1 MSKPFIKKPTFIE
14 KGIYNPLSIPDILK
28 DDIEGLAKAGE
39 YGKLEQKFANYPT
52 ELSKSNNLL
61 HSIIQSSL
69 TDIQIYEVIKLL
81 LKRGVAINTLDDSG
95 LPPIY
100 YAIKLQ
106 LYNVTKLLIDS
117 KANLNIKL
125 PKGYD
130 LFRTALIPSIMQ
142 CPVELRDVH
151 DDINI
156 GKYYAQTSK
165 LERNLRQE
173 ILKLPNINNTF
184 ITKLLEYIK
193 QYPTIGIKFY
203 DGINEVKTI
212 YNTTNEDEEIKK
224 ILPYYI
230 NDIDYKVNKLP
241 TEFKSEQ
248 QLIADLP
255 AIISDLSKKFKDSLK
270 VKQLE
275 NLPKVNDYVIL
286 PTDNYP
292 QIYNN
297 LFTIDNETNQNKLS
311 ELITKYWEQITEN
324 YNEFKND
331 FRAVIAVGVDVAI
344 DALFVNLDNI
354 IAIQP
359 NLSIRDQLDMIAY
372 ISSIYSNSIGLI
384 EGARLAMNPIPDYE
398 NYPNISLLF
407 NNFINNINNLS
418 SVPLLKQNGNFIFNQ
433 KLLLNQ
439 YTTYI
444 AKNTLKFYD
453 RPPIIVLQPPNAL
466 QRTYLYSYT
475 NIPTSLDLR
484 EFTPY
489 PSNQYGLN
497 IGNFNQLQVFLEWY
511 HQEIYNNITNITV
524 TPAFDNL
531 LQKFQ
536 RENPTINPEVAK
548 LRVLKSLN
556 SAINKTFIEMVNLV
570 INSVSKEIVSSK
582 LKNTNTPFATDI
594 NKIFKTI
601 QKRLEIEELN
611 KRDTNNYYYL
621 DENYTNG
628 EKIDKLPCLNNNVE
642 LIRLLRRTIHV
653 NVSEYSDL
661 IIKLGIPDVITAI
674 NDKNKITKLTLT
686 KYLNNHDE
694 KFKSDITY
702 LNMQVKEDLT
712 KNQLNL
718 FKNFN
723 TFIFDRTANN
733 IRINNQ
739 PYRYDVIYTDLID
752 NQVLANQYLVS
763 EITIKLNNLFENNII
778 PTTKEFLNYYINGE
792 LDTVLDYNALKDNLQ
807 PIISDIIYYHLHV
820 NPNDPNKPKDTKTLD
835 EIVQNYNN
843 LFLNDINEDSKVNI
857 ITNYNDKFR
866 SNLITYLTITSG
878 YYLNIYRNQ
887 LRYIFNKVRYSKLD
901 IVLN

>member
-14 KGIYNPLSIPDILK
+14 KGIYNSLSIPDILK
-28 DDIEGLAKAGE
+28 DEIEGLAKAGE
-39 YGKLEQKFANYPT
+39 YGKLEQVFANYPT

-69 TDIQIYEVIKLL
+69 TDIQITEVIKLL

-106 LYNVTKLLIDS
+106 LYNVTKLLIDRNV
-117 KANLNIKL
+117 NLNIKL

-130 LFRTALIPSIMQ
+130 LFRTSLIPTIIQ

-156 GKYYAQTSK
+156 GKYYAQTSE
-165 LERNLRQE
+165 LERNLRSE
-173 ILKLPNINNTF
+173 ILKLPNININF
-184 ITKLLEYIK
+184 ITKLLDYIK
-193 QYPTIGIKFY
+193 QYPNIGIEFY
-203 DGINEVKTI
+203 DSIKNEVRKI
-212 YNTTNEDEEIKK
+212 YNTNLEDEEIKN
-224 ILPYYI
+224 ILPTYTH
-230 NDIDYKVNKLP
+230 DIHDKVNKLP

-248 QLIADLP
+248 QLIAELP
-255 AIISDLSKKFKDSLK
+255 AIISDLLKKFKDSLK

-286 PTDNYP
+286 PTDNYN

-297 LFTIDNETNQNKLS
+297 LFTIDNQTNQNKLA
-311 ELITKYWEQITEN
+311 ELITEYWEEITEN
-324 YNEFKND
+324 YNEFKNN
-331 FRAVIAVGVDVAI
+331 FRAVVAVGVDLVI
-344 DALFVNLDNI
+344 DNEFNTIDRLLNALPPNI
-354 IAIQP
+354 
-359 NLSIRDQLDMIAY
+359 SEQLNNIMLFSNQY
-372 ISSIYSNSIGLI
+372 YNSIVI
-384 EGARLAMNPIPDYE
+384 IKRNNDDYE
-398 NYPNISLLF
+398 NYPNISSLF
-407 NNFINNINNLS
+407 NRFINNINNFS
-418 SVPLLKQNGNFIFNQ
+418 SVSLLKQNNDFIFNQ
-433 KLLLNQ
+433 KLLLNNTAKYFADSNNLKLSYAFNYPGVSNPVPPLNIYQ
-439 YTTYI
+439 YT
-444 AKNTLKFYD
+444 NL
-453 RPPIIVLQPPNAL
+453 
-466 QRTYLYSYT
+466 
-475 NIPTSLDLR
+475 PTSNNAGD
-484 EFTPY
+484 FVSNPN
-489 PSNQYGLN
+489 NQYGLN

-511 HQEIYNNITNITV
+511 HQDIYNAITV
-524 TPAFDNL
+524 IPVFDNL

-536 RENPTINPEVAK
+536 GENDTINPEVAK

-556 SAINKTFIEMVNLV
+556 SAINKTFVDMLNLV
-570 INSVSKEIVSSK
+570 IYSVSNEIVSSK
-582 LKNTNTPFATDI
+582 LENPQFNTDI
-594 NKIFKTI
+594 NKIFNTI
-601 QKRLEIEELN
+601 QNRLKISVLN
-611 KRDTNNYYYL
+611 KRDSNNYYYL

-661 IIKLGIPDVITAI
+661 IIKLGIPDIITAI

-733 IRINNQ
+733 IRINNR
-739 PYRYDVIYTDLID
+739 PYRYDVIYNDLID

-763 EITIKLNNLFENNII
+763 EITKQLNSLFENNII
-778 PTTKEFLNYYINGE
+778 PTTREFLNYYINGE
-792 LDTVLDYNALKDNLQ
+792 LDTILDYTALQPNLQ
-807 PIISDIIYYHLHV
+807 PIISDIVYYHLHI

-835 EIVQNYNN
+835 EIVQNYSN

-866 SNLITYLTITSG
+866 SNLVTYLTITSG

-887 LRYIFNKVRYSKLD
+887 LRYIFNRVRYQNLD
-901 IVLN
+901 TVLTR

>member
-28 DDIEGLAKAGE
+28 DEIEGLAKAGE
-39 YGKLEQKFANYPT
+39 YGKLEQVFANYPT

-69 TDIQIYEVIKLL
+69 TDIQITEVIKLL

-106 LYNVTKLLIDS
+106 LYNVTKLLIDR

-130 LFRTALIPSIMQ
+130 LFRTSLIPSIMQ

-156 GKYYAQTSK
+156 GKYYAQTSE

-173 ILKLPNINNTF
+173 ILKLPNINTDF

-193 QYPTIGIKFY
+193 QYPTIGIEFY
-203 DGINEVKTI
+203 DSNRNEVKTI
-212 YNTTNEDEEIKK
+212 YDTNVEEEEIKI
-224 ILPYYI
+224 ILPTYTH
-230 NDIDYKVNKLP
+230 DIHDKVNKLP

-275 NLPKVNDYVIL
+275 NLPKVKDYII
-286 PTDNYP
+286 PAAMNYP

-311 ELITKYWEQITEN
+311 ELITKYWEQITDN
-324 YNEFKND
+324 YNNFKND
-331 FRAVIAVGVDVAI
+331 FRTVIAVGVNPAI
-344 DALFVNLDNI
+344 DIEFANLDIIIGVPPIALPPNI
-354 IAIQP
+354 Y
-359 NLSIRDQLDMIAY
+359 DQLDRVMD
-372 ISSIYSNSIGLI
+372 ISSRYLRGINNI
-384 EGARLAMNPIPDYE
+384 MQNNDDYE
-398 NYPNISLLF
+398 NYPNVNSLF
-407 NNFINNINNLS
+407 NNFIYNINNLS
-418 SVPLLKQNGNFIFNQ
+418 SVSLLKQNNDFIFNQ
-433 KLLLNQ
+433 KLLFNNLAE
-439 YTTYI
+439 YI
-444 AKNTLKFYD
+444 ADGNTLKLLD
-453 RPPIIVLQPPNAL
+453 ANNNPGVLNRVSPPLNIFQYVNLSTSNNPPDFAANP
-466 QRTYLYSYT
+466 
-475 NIPTSLDLR
+475 N
-484 EFTPY
+484 
-489 PSNQYGLN
+489 NQYGLN

-511 HQEIYNNITNITV
+511 HQEIYNAITV
-524 TPAFDNL
+524 APAFDNL

-536 RENPTINPEVAK
+536 RENATINPEVAK

-570 INSVSKEIVSSK
+570 INSVSKEIVFGK
-582 LKNTNTPFATDI
+582 LKNTPFATDI
-594 NKIFKTI
+594 NKIFNTI

-611 KRDTNNYYYL
+611 KRDTSNYYYL

-628 EKIDKLPCLNNNVE
+628 EKIDKLTCLNNNVE

-661 IIKLGIPDVITAI
+661 IIKLGNPDVITAI
-674 NDKNKITKLTLT
+674 NDKNKITKLELT

-694 KFKSDITY
+694 KFKLDITY

-733 IRINNQ
+733 IRINNK
-739 PYRYDVIYTDLID
+739 PYRYDVIYTDLIN

-792 LDTVLDYNALKDNLQ
+792 LDTVLDYTALQPNLQ

-835 EIVQNYNN
+835 EIVQNYSM

-901 IVLN
+901 IILN